1 MRHSFSGRRVFGV
14 LAGTLW
20 AFAVASGIVLLW
32 RYSSTPGVLAAPPSA
47 WPSESTIL
55 QTPGRST
62 IVMMAHPR
70 CPCTRAS
77 IAELGVLMTRVGDR
91 ARAHVLFLRPKGAV
105 ADWEKTALWQ
115 SAAAIPGV
123 TVHSDVAGVESAR
136 FDAST
141 SGQTVVYDSGGR
153 LLFRGGITGARGHEG
168 DNVGLD
174 RIVSLVRSGRADAEQ
189 SSVFGCPLNDESEV
203 GVLVRQ
209 GKL

>member
-20 AFAVASGIVLLW
+20 ALSVASGSVLLW
-32 RYSSTPGVLAAPPSA
+32 RYTSTPGVLATPPSA
-47 WPSESTIL
+47 WPAKSTIL
-55 QTPGRST
+55 QTPGRAT

-105 ADWEKTALWQ
+105 VDWEKTALWQ

-123 TVHSDVAGVESAR
+123 TVHSDIAGVEATR

-168 DNVGLD
+168 DNVGLE
-174 RIVSLVRSGRADAEQ
+174 RLVSLVRFGKADATK
-189 SSVFGCPLNDESEV
+189 SSVFGCPLKDESEV
-203 GVLVRQ
+203 GALAGQ
-209 GKL
+209 GKP